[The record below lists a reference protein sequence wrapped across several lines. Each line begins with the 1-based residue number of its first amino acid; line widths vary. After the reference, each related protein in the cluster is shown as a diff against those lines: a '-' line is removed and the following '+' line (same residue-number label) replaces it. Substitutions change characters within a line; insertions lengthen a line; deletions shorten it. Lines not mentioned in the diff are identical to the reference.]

1 MKTYPHSILY
11 PDDLGNDTEPAVE
24 EVEEIAE
31 DIGGAVEDAAND
43 ALPESTEEEKKIVPL
58 MVMKENGEVE
68 EIPGMFAEITGTVE
82 VPNDEP
88 MTIDTVAKA
97 DSEPE
102 T

>member
-1 MKTYPHSILY
+1 
-11 PDDLGNDTEPAVE
+11 
-24 EVEEIAE
+24 
-31 DIGGAVEDAAND
+31 
-43 ALPESTEEEKKIVPL
+43 